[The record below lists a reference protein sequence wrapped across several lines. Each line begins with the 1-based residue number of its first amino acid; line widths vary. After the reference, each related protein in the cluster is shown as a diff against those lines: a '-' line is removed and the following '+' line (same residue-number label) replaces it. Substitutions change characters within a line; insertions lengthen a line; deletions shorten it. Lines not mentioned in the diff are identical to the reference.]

1 MRAVWVL
8 LVALRLAD
16 FFTALPG
23 FIAIT
28 QHSCANGCVIT
39 SAQAQALQAQTGISL
54 ASFAMGAA
62 GLFVVSVVVSTSIAL
77 ILFWRRSDEWM
88 ALLVA
93 YFIVIFPVNN
103 FSAFLP
109 QQLSSGVI
117 HNPLLSLAIGLPILI
132 SAYGIFL
139 VFPSGR
145 FAPSWSWLLLIAW
158 VIWYIPAHVLPDALS
173 GFLVLGYPLFYGSAI
188 LCMTYRYT
196 RVSTPVE
203 RQQTK
208 WVAFGLA
215 VCLLA
220 NQLFW
225 LPQGMPPLY
234 AFGSFIVYQLSLIFV
249 PVTFF
254 IAFQRYRLYDIDTF
268 INRTLVYGS
277 LTATLGGVYLF
288 GVVGVQQILNHVFG
302 QNGDV
307 SPLLIVVTTLAV
319 AALFQ
324 PLRRVIQAAID
335 RRFYRTKYNAATTLA
350 AFGAALRQ
358 DLDLDACEAHLLE
371 AVEKTMQPSHAFLWL
386 RESKQSPAQRHGGAS
401 AP

>member
-1 MRAVWVL
+1 
-8 LVALRLAD
+8 
-16 FFTALPG
+16 
-23 FIAIT
+23 
-28 QHSCANGCVIT
+28 
-39 SAQAQALQAQTGISL
+39 
-54 ASFAMGAA
+54 
-62 GLFVVSVVVSTSIAL
+62 
-77 ILFWRRSDEWM
+77 
-88 ALLVA
+88 
-93 YFIVIFPVNN
+93 
-103 FSAFLP
+103 
-109 QQLSSGVI
+109 
-117 HNPLLSLAIGLPILI
+117 
-132 SAYGIFL
+132 
-139 VFPSGR
+139 
-145 FAPSWSWLLLIAW
+145 
-158 VIWYIPAHVLPDALS
+158 
-173 GFLVLGYPLFYGSAI
+173 
-188 LCMTYRYT
+188 
-196 RVSTPVE
+196 
-203 RQQTK
+203 
-208 WVAFGLA
+208 
-215 VCLLA
+215 
-220 NQLFW
+220 
-225 LPQGMPPLY
+225 MPPLY